1 MDRGAWKATVYR
13 SAKDGTWLRDPAHIY
28 VYETSHKI
36 SSLPDNA
43 VEIYQARKKKK
54 NHYFLS
60 ITVQSMIVHTFLC
73 NKVHTHT
80 HTHTHTERAFIHGE
94 RERVHVQTWK

>member
-54 NHYFLS
+54 TTTFSLS
-60 ITVQSMIVHTFLC
+60 QF
-73 NKVHTHT
+73 
-80 HTHTHTERAFIHGE
+80 RA
-94 RERVHVQTWK
+94 